1 MKANVIVPEEKM
13 IVREFVV
20 VQLVMMSVVSV
31 KELVC
36 QKELVTVKD
45 IHMIVIMFVEVLLIL
60 MNVEFVTVQVF
71 FLTYAIALAKK
82 WTVKVNAVVK
92 LEKMSVVNVKVMV
105 SQKDFV
111 IVKVVQLIAMVFVVE
126 EW

>member
-1 MKANVIVPEEKM
+1 
-13 IVREFVV
+13 
-20 VQLVMMSVVSV
+20 
-31 KELVC
+31 
-36 QKELVTVKD
+36 
-45 IHMIVIMFVEVLLIL
+45 

-92 LEKMSVVNVKVMV
+92 LEKMSVVIVKVMV

-111 IVKVVQLIAMVFVVE
+111 IVKVVQLIAMVFVLE
-126 EW
+126 EWKMMNVVYAMDQVSLNHGAIVISIL